1 MSNTL
6 KLISI
11 GLFLI
16 VIILSCLLYL
26 KNKELGIYRDIQRI
40 DSRAIEEY
48 REEVRKQ
55 DSLINALYELKV
67 TNITIIEKDTV
78 RPI

>member
-26 KNKELGIYRDIQRI
+26 KNKELEIYRDIQRI
-40 DSRAIEEY
+40 DSRAIEGY

-55 DSLINALYELKV
+55 DSIINALYDLKV
-67 TNITIIEKDTV
+67 TKITIIEKDTV
-78 RPI
+78 R

>member
-26 KNKELGIYRDIQRI
+26 KNKELEIYRDIQRI

-48 REEVRKQ
+48 REDLSRK
-55 DSLINALYELKV
+55 DS
-67 TNITIIEKDTV
+67 IIESLNETK
-78 RPI
+78 

>member
-26 KNKELGIYRDIQRI
+26 KNKELEIYRDIQRI

-48 REEVRKQ
+48 REDLLRK
-55 DSLINALYELKV
+55 DS
-67 TNITIIEKDTV
+67 IIESLNETK
-78 RPI
+78 

>member
-26 KNKELGIYRDIQRI
+26 KNKELEIYKDIQRM
-40 DSRAIEEY
+40 DNRAIEEY
-48 REEVRKQ
+48 REDIMRK
-55 DSLINALYELKV
+55 DS
-67 TNITIIEKDTV
+67 IIEYLNETK
-78 RPI
+78 

>member
-26 KNKELGIYRDIQRI
+26 KNKELEIYRDIQRI
-40 DSRAIEEY
+40 DSRAIEGY

-55 DSLINALYELKV
+55 GSIINALYQLKV
-67 TNITIIEKDTV
+67 TKITIIEKDTV
-78 RPI
+78 R

>member
-26 KNKELGIYRDIQRI
+26 KNKELEIYRDIQRI
-40 DSRAIEEY
+40 DNRAIEGY

-55 DSLINALYELKV
+55 DSIIDALYELKKV
-67 TNITIIEKDTV
+67 TKITIIEKNTV
-78 RPI
+78 R

>member
-16 VIILSCLLYL
+16 VIIISCLLYL
-26 KNKELGIYRDIQRI
+26 KNKELEIYRDIQRI
-40 DSRAIEEY
+40 DNRAIEGY

-55 DSLINALYELKV
+55 DSIIDALYQLKKV
-67 TNITIIEKDTV
+67 TKITIIEKDTV
-78 RPI
+78 R

>member
-16 VIILSCLLYL
+16 VIIISCLLYL
-26 KNKELGIYRDIQRI
+26 KNKELEIYRDIQRI
-40 DSRAIEEY
+40 DNRAIEGY

-55 DSLINALYELKV
+55 DSIIDALYELKKV
-67 TNITIIEKDTV
+67 TKITIIEKDTV
-78 RPI
+78 R

>member
-16 VIILSCLLYL
+16 VIIISCLLYL
-26 KNKELGIYRDIQRI
+26 KNKELEIYRDIQRI
-40 DSRAIEEY
+40 DNRAIEEY
-48 REEVRKQ
+48 REDIMRK
-55 DSLINALYELKV
+55 DS
-67 TNITIIEKDTV
+67 IIEYLNETK
-78 RPI
+78 

>member
-26 KNKELGIYRDIQRI
+26 KNKELEIYRDIQRI
-40 DSRAIEEY
+40 DSRAIEGY

-55 DSLINALYELKV
+55 DSIIDAIYQLKV
-67 TNITIIEKDTV
+67 TKITIIEKDTV
-78 RPI
+78 R